1 MSASKLVL
9 PVILAGGGGTR
20 LWPLSR
26 GYYPKQFLAVGGE
39 LSLMQQTLARLVTT
53 EDTAVN
59 GAMVVCNEEH
69 RFLVA
74 EQIRQ
79 SGQTVNDLIL
89 EPTGR
94 NTAPALTA
102 AALRAMRHGEDPIM
116 VMMPAD
122 HLIADQ
128 AAFDA
133 AINAAVA
140 EADAGQVVTL
150 GVVPMRA
157 EVGYGYIET
166 GERRGDEH
174 PARVR
179 DRGRE
184 GRPRPPLRAHHGD
197 LRRK

>member
-39 LSLMQQTLARLVTT
+39 LSLLQQTLARLVTT
-53 EDTAVN
+53 EDTAVD

-102 AALRAMRHGEDPIM
+102 AALRAMRN
-116 VMMPAD
+116 
-122 HLIADQ
+122 
-128 AAFDA
+128 DA
-133 AINAAVA
+133 
-140 EADAGQVVTL
+140 
-150 GVVPMRA
+150 R
-157 EVGYGYIET
+157 
-166 GERRGDEH
+166 
-174 PARVR
+174 
-179 DRGRE
+179 
-184 GRPRPPLRAHHGD
+184 
-197 LRRK
+197 